1 MSVPFEQKERYS
13 VQDLLQI
20 LSCLRAPG
28 GCPWDREQ
36 THQSI
41 RSDFLEETYEA
52 IDAINKQDDA
62 ALQEELG
69 DVLLQVAFHAQI
81 AAEQG
86 VFTFDD
92 VADGICKKLIVRHP
106 HVFGSVQADSTQQVL
121 QNWDAIKR
129 SKGNATQADLLRSVP
144 HAMPALS
151 RAAKV
156 QNRARR
162 VGIEQDAE
170 MAQADLL
177 AAWEGFC
184 NASDQQREAAYGA
197 LLFALSCS
205 AHRKG
210 LDPELCLM
218 KATDAF
224 IERFDRAEAQMLAEG
239 VDWNTA
245 EPKHREA
252 LRDKVFHP

>member
-1 MSVPFEQKERYS
+1 MAVPFEQKDRYS
-13 VQDLLQI
+13 AQDLLQI
-20 LSCLRAPG
+20 LACLRAPG

-52 IDAINKQDDA
+52 IDAINNGDDIT
-62 ALQEELG
+62 LQEELG

-86 VFTFDD
+86 AFTFDD

-106 HVFGSVQADSTQQVL
+106 HVFGSVKAESTQQVL

-129 SKGNATQADLLRSVP
+129 SKAGATQADLLRSVP

-162 VGIEQDAE
+162 VGIEQDAQT
-170 MAQADLL
+170 AQADLA

-184 NASDQQREAAYGA
+184 NASEQGREAAYGA
-197 LLFALSCS
+197 LLFALSGS
-205 AHRKG
+205 AHRMG

-224 IERFDRAEAQMLAEG
+224 IGRFDQAEAQMLAEG

-245 EPKHREA
+245 EQRHRDA
-252 LRDKVFHP
+252 LRDKVFTK